1 MSGWVTIWDVA
12 AEPFRWGSAGEGLW
26 ALSVLS
32 VGLSGAAALYRR
44 SAAAAAAAVS
54 VSVVAA
60 GVVVWG
66 SFEHVRRHDACVDA
80 SRHESGRIIEGVMR
94 EYRPLASYWQ
104 RPAEETFMIAGEVVR
119 LPLVGEGCGYHQTS
133 LEGGRLRDG
142 MRVRLHSWEGQ
153 ILRVEVDRDALL
165 GVAEARP
172 ER

>member
-32 VGLSGAAALYRR
+32 VGLSGAAALRRR
-44 SAAAAAAAVS
+44 SVAAAAVS
-54 VSVVAA
+54 LSVAVVAA

-66 SFEHVRRHDACVDA
+66 SFEHVRRHAACVGA
-80 SRHESGRIIEGVMR
+80 SRQDAGRVIEGVMR

-104 RPAEETFMIAGEVVR
+104 RPAEETFMIDGEVVR

-133 LEGGRLRDG
+133 LEGSSLRDG

-165 GVAEARP
+165 GVAEAGRAP
-172 ER
+172 